1 MLSMMNIHG
10 SDEGPSVYQ
19 FDIAREEEQGEMIRV
34 AAAAMIN
41 YDRAQLVNPKNDL
54 ET

>member
-1 MLSMMNIHG
+1 MLSMLNIHG

-19 FDIAREEEQGEMIRV
+19 FDIAREEEQGER
-34 AAAAMIN
+34 
-41 YDRAQLVNPKNDL
+41 YELQQRPDQLAQLVNPKNDL